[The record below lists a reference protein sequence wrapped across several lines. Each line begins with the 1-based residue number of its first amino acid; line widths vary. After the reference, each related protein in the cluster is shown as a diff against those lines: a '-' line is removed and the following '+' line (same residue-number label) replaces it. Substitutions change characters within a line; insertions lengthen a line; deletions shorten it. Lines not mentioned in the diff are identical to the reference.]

1 MFRKFAP
8 VLLLGLGLLLCGI
21 GPALA
26 QEATVG
32 NESSVVT
39 AKEVNETAGEVK
51 EVTQEPVKD
60 VNEEAVAVKEGVAS
74 EGAGHEAAHGEGHKG
89 SHEHHG
95 LTHGQ
100 VMNFVWHCL
109 NFALLLVIL
118 VKYLR
123 KPISDSLKGRQE
135 SIAKAFEELE
145 SKKEEA
151 AARFKEYEQKLSGM
165 DEEAKRILENFVAQ
179 GKKER
184 DTIIE
189 QAKAAAER
197 IKAQAE
203 FYVQQELAKAK
214 VELQKE
220 VADAAVKM
228 AEEIIRKNLTEQDQ
242 SRLISEYL
250 ERVVHKN

>member
-1 MFRKFAP
+1 MSRRFII
-8 VLLLGLGLLLCGI
+8 VLLFSLGMLFYI
-21 GPALA
+21 AGPVCSE
-26 QEATVG
+26 EAGSMHKAASAAV
-32 NESSVVT
+32 
-39 AKEVNETAGEVK
+39 ETA
-51 EVTQEPVKD
+51 
-60 VNEEAVAVKEGVAS
+60 
-74 EGAGHEAAHGEGHKG
+74 HEAASAVHGEVAHEGAHEAGGHG
-89 SHEHHG
+89 EHHG
-95 LTHGQ
+95 LTRVQ

-109 NFALLLVIL
+109 NFTLLMIIL
-118 VKYLR
+118 VKYLK
-123 KPISDSLKGRQE
+123 KPIADSLKGRQE

-165 DEEAKRILENFVAQ
+165 DEEAKKILENFVAQ

-220 VADAAVKM
+220 VADMAVKM

-242 SRLISEYL
+242 TRLISEYL